1 MEKNLWHNEN
11 YWVSPYDF
19 IPPVME
25 NSLFPP
31 HIEIHDATLRDG
43 EQTPGVVFRKEE
55 KIRIASELDQAGIQR
70 IEVGMPAVSEEDRQ
84 AIKAIAKKGLNAKLY
99 AFARA
104 DPRDIQLCS
113 ECGVNGVII
122 ELPIGKPKL
131 EYQFKYG
138 IEHALEI
145 SQEAI
150 QQAKQCGLHTVL
162 FPYDATRCEPNDLEF
177 YLNGLKKGCL
187 PDGIGLVDTMGC
199 ATPEAIAYLTRL
211 YKQQLG
217 IPVEIHVH
225 NDFGMGLYAS
235 LAALRAGATVV
246 HGCINGLGERCG
258 NVATE
263 EIAAAMQI
271 LYHYDLGINMEK
283 LIPLCRFVET
293 SSNYPTANKKPV
305 IGRGNYVRESGI
317 GADTV
322 MDAPLAMFAV
332 HPDYYLQEPQ
342 VVLGKKSGLLSIQLK
357 LKQHHITLDRE
368 TQKKILGQVKNLGT
382 EKKRLVT
389 EDEFLAI
396 VKPFLSGSAE

>member
-11 YWVSPYDF
+11 YWISPYNF
-19 IPPVME
+19 IPSAAEDQP
-25 NSLFPP
+25 FPP
-31 HIEIHDATLRDG
+31 DIEIHDATLRDG
-43 EQTPGVVFRKEE
+43 EQTPGVVFRKDE
-55 KIRIASELDQAGIQR
+55 KVRIAAELAQAGIQR

-84 AIKAIAKKGLNAKLY
+84 AIAAIAKEGLDAKLY

-104 DPRDIQLCS
+104 DPKDIQLCA

-131 EYQFKYG
+131 QYQFKYG

-145 SQEAI
+145 SQKAI
-150 QQAKQCGLHTVL
+150 QQAKSCGLHTVL
-162 FPYDATRCEPNDLEF
+162 FPYDATRCEMDDLKF
-177 YLNGLKKGCL
+177 YLNGLKEGYL

-225 NDFGMGLYAS
+225 NDFGMGLYSS
-235 LAALRAGATVV
+235 LAALRAGANVI

-271 LYHYDLGINMEK
+271 LYHYDLGIDMKK
-283 LIPLCRFVET
+283 LISLCRFVEK
-293 SSNYPTANKKPV
+293 SSNYPIANKKPV
-305 IGRGNYVRESGI
+305 TGRGNYVRESGI

-322 MDAPLAMFAV
+322 INAPLAMFAV
-332 HPDYYLQEPQ
+332 HPAYYLQEPQ
-342 VVLGKKSGLLSIQLK
+342 VVLGKKSGLLSIQLM
-357 LKQHHITLDRE
+357 LEQLHIGLDRE
-368 TQKKILGQVKNLGT
+368 TQKKILGQVKNLGA

-389 EDEFLAI
+389 DEEFLAI
-396 VKPFLSGSAE
+396 VKPFLSGKAE